1 MQKNLPIKP
10 SNYLRFAPALSLTEL
25 LIGMAILA
33 IVGLMV
39 AGVYMSH
46 FRLFSNQSTNIDVA
60 SQNRV
65 ALDEMANQIREA
77 SGVITNYTG
86 LSVVGCT
93 VNSDPD
99 SVVITLWPLNATGE
113 PKPPSDTSVVTTFD
127 RVVYC
132 VDTSIPSNKKLIKT
146 IVLSSDGSSRRASIS
161 TAPQD
166 AAYIKIR
173 LKISAPNFNRSQ
185 TFDSDIEAQAVLRNK

>member
-10 SNYLRFAPALSLTEL
+10 SNYLRFAQALSLTEL

-113 PKPPSDTSVVTTFD
+113 PKPPSD
-127 RVVYC
+127 
-132 VDTSIPSNKKLIKT
+132 
-146 IVLSSDGSSRRASIS
+146 
-161 TAPQD
+161 
-166 AAYIKIR
+166 
-173 LKISAPNFNRSQ
+173 
-185 TFDSDIEAQAVLRNK
+185 

>member
-10 SNYLRFAPALSLTEL
+10 SNYLRFAQALSLTEL

-65 ALDEMANQIREA
+65 ALDEMVNQIREGNTISSITV
-77 SGVITNYTG
+77 SG
-86 LSVVGCT
+86 
-93 VNSDPD
+93 NSC
-99 SVVITLWPLNATGE
+99 SGSSGAT
-113 PKPPSDTSVVTTFD
+113 
-127 RVVYC
+127 
-132 VDTSIPSNKKLIKT
+132 T
-146 IVLSSDGSSRRASIS
+146 IVV
-161 TAPQD
+161 
-166 AAYIKIR
+166 R
-173 LKISAPNFNRSQ
+173 L
-185 TFDSDIEAQAVLRNK
+185 